1 LSPIGKSI
9 FGPEKYLSLEF
20 RAGAMGYTETR
31 ERQDGYL
38 EIRPSSSSLRGVVSS
53 SSSSTSSSSSSG
65 SSSNNNRFS
74 SSTSRGQQQF
84 TTTLKK
90 KKTVDQQALIAK
102 ILAALGPQLSSIV
115 DNSIGEF
122 ETVTEEKVVT
132 VKDLPTI
139 TSTFEF
145 NENNRQQS

>member
-1 LSPIGKSI
+1 ML
-9 FGPEKYLSLEF
+9 
-20 RAGAMGYTETR
+20 
-31 ERQDGYL
+31 
-38 EIRPSSSSLRGVVSS
+38 
-53 SSSSTSSSSSSG
+53 
-65 SSSNNNRFS
+65 
-74 SSTSRGQQQF
+74 
-84 TTTLKK
+84 TLKIK
-90 KKTVDQQALIAK
+90 ILQEALIAK

-145 NENNRQQS
+145 NEQSRQQ

>member
-1 LSPIGKSI
+1 MKGSCLSILNS
-9 FGPEKYLSLEF
+9 FQE
-20 RAGAMGYTETR
+20 
-31 ERQDGYL
+31 
-38 EIRPSSSSLRGVVSS
+38 
-53 SSSSTSSSSSSG
+53 
-65 SSSNNNRFS
+65 
-74 SSTSRGQQQF
+74 
-84 TTTLKK
+84 
-90 KKTVDQQALIAK
+90 ALIAK

-145 NENNRQQS
+145 NEQKRQS